1 MTRVCKRKGRK
12 QTICSNRSL
21 ILCKQNPT
29 DQPDICQPVK
39 GSILKPLNHSMNK
52 ASKRSPKAIYQMQQL
67 HTPRGFCSSFLE
79 TSAPLLAMCVR
90 VSLVSDPL
98 NSFHFLGSFACLNFL
113 LHVVGL
119 MTRWMMGDGIYL
131 ESTRFWTLCTN
142 SMICQVLSWFPCL
155 GDFEGLFLTLYAI
168 KTSWET
174 LPQTMHIACF
184 GSCERIEQ
192 TADTGWVFARLS

>member
-1 MTRVCKRKGRK
+1 MTTRNRHRSRETAVSLIFRHFFSNGELFDGCICALQFPLFSFMTRVCKRKGRK

-21 ILCKQNPT
+21 ILCQQNPT

-142 SMICQVLSWFPCL
+142 SMICQVPILSIISP
-155 GDFEGLFLTLYAI
+155 
-168 KTSWET
+168 
-174 LPQTMHIACF
+174 
-184 GSCERIEQ
+184 
-192 TADTGWVFARLS
+192 